1 MGAPAPAAGT
11 PQQAGTP
18 PSLRTRSQTGTGKS
32 HTMDG
37 GPDEQQG
44 IIPRAFVHIFETV
57 EASSDT
63 QWMVRASFLEI
74 YNEEVR
80 APAHCA
86 VSLRRRSLHSDNGVV
101 DGVQGQAWLPVRAF
115 MSKQCPSKQPSL
127 PTSIAQSTYDT

>member
-1 MGAPAPAAGT
+1 
-11 PQQAGTP
+11 
-18 PSLRTRSQTGTGKS
+18 
-32 HTMDG
+32 MDG

-86 VSLRRRSLHSDNGVV
+86 VSLRRRSLRTVTMGWWMEYKARP
-101 DGVQGQAWLPVRAF
+101 G
-115 MSKQCPSKQPSL
+115 CPSGLLCPSNVQASNPACPRAL
-127 PTSIAQSTYDT
+127 LRAHTTPD